1 MIIFQ
6 DAQLLHLKTVFA
18 VAETRSQSLI
28 KTILSGLFK
37 FRIEL
42 FQFMDKICFMEGM
55 TPVLKLLIKAVVV
68 PYVILLFGA
77 MYMVYKWVM
86 ILKGGRKS
94 PSAVHRE
101 EEDDPD
107 APPKR
112 TFSIRLSQGFVLC
125 LLFTY
130 QKLASTSF
138 TLLNCV
144 PVGDESVL
152 FVEGTVTCYQ
162 MWQYGVMA
170 YTVTCI
176 VPFCLTLLI
185 GPGLLKDGLI
195 SLPHFFIGCIIPLP
209 FFLYW
214 LVIRLTKRSVRSSN
228 TTVELTSEAQ
238 AVIAIL
244 QGPFKETETKFL
256 GPTCGQGVLIGRR
269 LVLVVIGTFV
279 TDPLIRMLLMMLVC
293 FIILL
298 HHVHVLP
305 YKDTKGNGGGV
316 HVRGRPAGRR
326 RHQPGPRRLRGGRV
340 RAPGT
345 KPNPH
350 EGIPRGGEHTHA
362 LVPLGYHVNSVC
374 CSVFQTLFA
383 LFEVGSHVRWT
394 THIRKP
400 QHRSHRLVAVKRL
413 LCINILKT

>member
-1 MIIFQ
+1 MI
-6 DAQLLHLKTVFA
+6 KTV
-18 VAETRSQSLI
+18 
-28 KTILSGLFK
+28 LSGLFK

-42 FQFMDKICFMEGM
+42 FQFMDKICFMQGM
-55 TPVLKLLIKAVVV
+55 TPVFKLLIKAVVV
-68 PYVILLFGA
+68 PYVIVLFGL
-77 MYMVYKWVM
+77 MYMVYKWIM
-86 ILKGGRKS
+86 ILKGSHRS

-101 EEDDPD
+101 EEEEVDPD

-130 QKLASTSF
+130 QKLATTSF

-170 YTVTCI
+170 YSVTCI

-195 SLPHFFIGCIIPLP
+195 SLPQFFLGCIIPLP

-214 LVIRLTKRSVRSSN
+214 LTIRLTKRSLRSSN
-228 TTVELTSEAQ
+228 TSVELTSEAQ

-244 QGPFKETETKFL
+244 QGPFKETETKYL

-269 LVLVVIGTFV
+269 LVLVVIGTFI

-305 YKDTKGNGGGV
+305 YKDTKGNAAGSMSAAALLIVGGINL
-316 HVRGRPAGRR
+316 VRAGFEAAEYEP
-326 RHQPGPRRLRGGRV
+326 QGPNHTLMKVFQEVENTLMLWFPLAIMSIVFAALFFKLFLLFLKWALTSGGRHISESPSTEV
-340 RAPGT
+340 T
-345 KPNPH
+345 
-350 EGIPRGGEHTHA
+350 A
-362 LVPLGYHVNSVC
+362 L
-374 CSVFQTLFA
+374 
-383 LFEVGSHVRWT
+383 
-394 THIRKP
+394 
-400 QHRSHRLVAVKRL
+400 
-413 LCINILKT
+413 